1 MSFIPSIARHAATA
15 ASHDISSSA
24 SGDDDDDVD
33 DEENESVSDDNEEE
47 EEEDAAKAAAKQESA
62 KIEEET
68 LKLKKIVKHS
78 RPIYED
84 YLMPE
89 SRRASSESGSEPE
102 RQHKKAR
109 RRSNSAAESESEA
122 DRFRREIREEVQRE
136 LKAALNVKAEKVKQ
150 KRPEGGEATG
160 SGIDRRSSGDKNKK
174 SLSEKAITYKVEKP
188 KQAKTGGGL
197 SYKYQKQLA
206 TCVRQLVQ
214 LGDKINAIA
223 QSADKRN

>member
-1 MSFIPSIARHAATA
+1 MSFIPSIARHAAAAAAAA
-15 ASHDISSSA
+15 ASHDISSS
-24 SGDDDDDVD
+24 SS
-33 DEENESVSDDNEEE
+33 DEGEEESVSEGEEE
-47 EEEDAAKAAAKQESA
+47 EAEPAAAAAASKQESV

-68 LKLKKIVKHS
+68 LKLKKSLKES

-89 SRRASSESGSEPE
+89 SGRASSESGSEPD
-102 RQHKKAR
+102 RLRKKPR
-109 RRSNSAAESESEA
+109 RRSNSAESESEA

-136 LKAALNVKAEKVKQ
+136 IKAALNVKAEKGKP
-150 KRPEGGEATG
+150 KKPEGGQASG
-160 SGIDRRSSGDKNKK
+160 SKADRRSTAGGTSTK
-174 SLSEKAITYKVEKP
+174 SLSEKAIAYKVEKP
-188 KQAKTGGGL
+188 KQSKSGGL

>member
-1 MSFIPSIARHAATA
+1 MSFIPSIARHAAAAAAA
-15 ASHDISSSA
+15 ASHDISSS
-24 SGDDDDDVD
+24 SS
-33 DEENESVSDDNEEE
+33 DEGEEESVSEGEEE
-47 EEEDAAKAAAKQESA
+47 EAEPAAAAAAAAASNQESA

-68 LKLKKIVKHS
+68 LKLKKSLKES

-89 SRRASSESGSEPE
+89 SGRASSESGSEPD
-102 RQHKKAR
+102 RLRKKPR
-109 RRSNSAAESESEA
+109 RRSNSAESESEA

-136 LKAALNVKAEKVKQ
+136 IKAALNVKAEKGKP
-150 KRPEGGEATG
+150 KKPEGGQASG
-160 SGIDRRSSGDKNKK
+160 SKADRRSTAGGTSTK
-174 SLSEKAITYKVEKP
+174 SLSEKAIAYKVEKP
-188 KQAKTGGGL
+188 KQSKSGGL

>member
-1 MSFIPSIARHAATA
+1 MSFIPSIARHAAAAA
-15 ASHDISSSA
+15 ASHDISSS
-24 SGDDDDDVD
+24 SS
-33 DEENESVSDDNEEE
+33 DEGEEESVSEGEEE
-47 EEEDAAKAAAKQESA
+47 EAEPAAAAAASKQESV

-68 LKLKKIVKHS
+68 LKLKKSLKES

-89 SRRASSESGSEPE
+89 SGRASSESGSEPD
-102 RQHKKAR
+102 RLRKKPR
-109 RRSNSAAESESEA
+109 RRSNSAESESEA

-136 LKAALNVKAEKVKQ
+136 IKAALNVKAEKGKP
-150 KRPEGGEATG
+150 KKPEGGQASG
-160 SGIDRRSSGDKNKK
+160 SKADRRSTAGGTSTK
-174 SLSEKAITYKVEKP
+174 SLSEKAIAYKVEKP
-188 KQAKTGGGL
+188 KQSKSGGL

>member
-1 MSFIPSIARHAATA
+1 MSFIPSIARHAAAAAAA
-15 ASHDISSSA
+15 ASHDISSS
-24 SGDDDDDVD
+24 SS
-33 DEENESVSDDNEEE
+33 DEGEEESVSEGEEE
-47 EEEDAAKAAAKQESA
+47 EAEAAAAAASKQESV

-68 LKLKKIVKHS
+68 LKLKKSLKES

-89 SRRASSESGSEPE
+89 SGRASSESGSEPD
-102 RQHKKAR
+102 RLRKKPR
-109 RRSNSAAESESEA
+109 RRSNSAESESEA

-136 LKAALNVKAEKVKQ
+136 IKAALNVKAEKGKP
-150 KRPEGGEATG
+150 KKPEGGQASG
-160 SGIDRRSSGDKNKK
+160 SKADRRSTAGGTSTK
-174 SLSEKAITYKVEKP
+174 SLSEKAIAYKVEKP
-188 KQAKTGGGL
+188 KQSKSGGL

>member
-1 MSFIPSIARHAATA
+1 MSFIPSIARHAAAAAAA
-15 ASHDISSSA
+15 ASHDISSS
-24 SGDDDDDVD
+24 SS
-33 DEENESVSDDNEEE
+33 DEGEEESVSEGEEE
-47 EEEDAAKAAAKQESA
+47 EAEPAAAAASKQESV

-68 LKLKKIVKHS
+68 LKLKKSLKES

-89 SRRASSESGSEPE
+89 SGRASSESGSEPD
-102 RQHKKAR
+102 RLRKKPR
-109 RRSNSAAESESEA
+109 RRSNSAESESEA

-136 LKAALNVKAEKVKQ
+136 IKAALNVKAEKGKP
-150 KRPEGGEATG
+150 KKPEGGQASG
-160 SGIDRRSSGDKNKK
+160 SKADRRSTAGGTSTK
-174 SLSEKAITYKVEKP
+174 SLSEKAIAYKVEKP
-188 KQAKTGGGL
+188 KQSKSGGL